1 VDRPNYE
8 QDVRNRQALPREVL
22 QYLLAHGPI
31 GWNMLYVQFDPYR
44 TVGVEAVLQDLKYW
58 KYIEV
63 DREERVNITELGL
76 ELFKEER

>member
-1 VDRPNYE
+1 
-8 QDVRNRQALPREVL
+8 
-22 QYLLAHGPI
+22 
-31 GWNMLYVQFDPYR
+31 MLYVQFDPYR